1 MRLWPGGEEAWRSG
15 GGRMWHQAGLRGWD
29 FRLSEPKSPAAGED
43 VTTLS
48 GLWIFPK
55 HSVTHSLGLQMPIG
69 AGRGHEIEE
78 GLEDRGRCRAAN
90 LVMWTQAGV
99 TGGHPEKAPTTDTQ
113 SAPPKTTLFKYV
125 IVCKMNE

>member
-1 MRLWPGGEEAWRSG
+1 MGGCGIRQAYEG
-15 GGRMWHQAGLRGWD
+15 GIFAFLSLRV
-29 FRLSEPKSPAAGED
+29 PAAGED

-55 HSVTHSLGLQMPIG
+55 HSVTHSLGLQVPIG

-99 TGGHPEKAPTTDTQ
+99 TGRHPEKPPTTDTQ
-113 SAPPKTTLFKYV
+113 SVPPKTTLFKYV